1 MNSNKI
7 IISSKLSRWREL
19 SAYLQRNLKPRAGVV
34 KLWPT
39 GPIWPWPVL
48 YGLGAKNAFSHF
60 KTLFKKRK
68 GRLPAVCKKPESLG
82 SGLWKAAAS
91 PPAAAGE
98 GGSGR
103 PRRRGRAGAERRGGS
118 AGSPAEGP
126 SGQRA
131 EQERQRVSKSSAQAG
146 PGAGPWRREL
156 AGRSLA
162 GHFDGPGGVSPG

>member
-1 MNSNKI
+1 MLFPILKRSLK
-7 IISSKLSRWREL
+7 KGKGDYQP
-19 SAYLQRNLKPRAGVV
+19 SA
-34 KLWPT
+34 
-39 GPIWPWPVL
+39 
-48 YGLGAKNAFSHF
+48 
-60 KTLFKKRK
+60 
-68 GRLPAVCKKPESLG
+68 KPESLG

-103 PRRRGRAGAERRGGS
+103 PRRGGRAGAERRGGS